1 MKLSDQIQ
9 NDMTEAMKA
18 RDASRVDALRMLRA
32 AMLELQKSG
41 DEVTDELEM
50 RTMQKQAKMRRESI
64 EQFEAAGR
72 ADLVEK
78 ETNALKVI
86 EEYLPTMMTEDEIRV
101 VVQRVVAETGAAGM
115 NDFKIVM
122 PKVMA
127 EVKGKA
133 DGSLVQSV
141 VKGALS
147 GEESTG

>member
-1 MKLSDQIQ
+1 MKLSDTIQ

-50 RTMQKQAKMRRESI
+50 RTLQKQAKMRRESI

-72 ADLVEK
+72 TDLVEK
-78 ETNALKVI
+78 ETSALKVI
-86 EEYLPTMMTEDEIRV
+86 EEYLPTMMTEEEIRAV
-101 VVQRVVAETGAAGM
+101 VTRCVAETGATGM
-115 NDFKIVM
+115 NDFKLVM

-141 VKGALS
+141 VKAALS
-147 GEESTG
+147 GEE